1 MSSWRFDAKVD
12 ISKLLEL
19 SKRLDSIPE
28 SMLFVAEEVAIQ
40 VRQNIVDDEIIDKG
54 DLLDSIT
61 AEQRGDIT
69 LVRDGVAHGV
79 YNEFGTSRM
88 AARPFF
94 APAIEKYG
102 EFFEKVFTRLT

>member
-12 ISKLLEL
+12 VSKLLAL
-19 SKRLDSIPE
+19 STRLNSIPE
-28 SMLFVAEEVAIQ
+28 AMLEVAEDVAIQ
-40 VRQNIVDDEIIDKG
+40 VRQNIVDDEIIDTG
-54 DLLDSIT
+54 DLLNSIT
-61 AEQRGDIT
+61 AEQRGNIT
-69 LVRDGVAHGV
+69 LVRDGVSYGV